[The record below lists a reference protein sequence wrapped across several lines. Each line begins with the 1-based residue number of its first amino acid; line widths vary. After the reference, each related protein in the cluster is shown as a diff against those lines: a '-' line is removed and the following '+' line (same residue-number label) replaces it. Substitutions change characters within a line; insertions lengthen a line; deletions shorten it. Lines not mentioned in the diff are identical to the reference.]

1 MQKNINH
8 DVIHSYVDSYDIV
21 HSEMYFEILG
31 FEQSSI
37 MQILSNHATE
47 CSVTLVI
54 PELSKWYNIRLLT
67 EYGVVAQGTLK
78 TRMVAQVCV
87 MTTADIDG
95 APKGFGDDSPQEFEF
110 TVNSDTSDITN
121 PVSLGYL
128 QYYTLSN
135 AANKTHT
142 HVSSDITDIVL
153 APPITVEMKGDYAEY
168 FEASYDSIKKEV
180 ITTISKAGWEELG
193 ANQIQAVLIVIPDDD
208 VAIKIMYD
216 EETKKYTE
224 SIVGEEDI
232 STYQKYYEYNL
243 NGTGSDRYIRV
254 HYPIDLE
261 EIGYRLTYMT
271 SKIAHI
277 TAVAVN
283 EDIHIGEDS
292 WSVEYEITRDADEI
306 ILSEVVNHAVSAGY
320 VHLQT
325 SQALEQYTESQKTN
339 VLSLVYPVNS
349 IYWTATDT
357 NPQTTL
363 GFGTW
368 EKVSG
373 LTETTIFAYKRTE

>member
-1 MQKNINH
+1 M
-8 DVIHSYVDSYDIV
+8 
-21 HSEMYFEILG
+21 
-31 FEQSSI
+31 
-37 MQILSNHATE
+37 
-47 CSVTLVI
+47 
-54 PELSKWYNIRLLT
+54 
-67 EYGVVAQGTLK
+67 
-78 TRMVAQVCV
+78 
-87 MTTADIDG
+87 
-95 APKGFGDDSPQEFEF
+95 
-110 TVNSDTSDITN
+110 
-121 PVSLGYL
+121 SLGYL

-153 APPITVEMKGDYAEY
+153 EPPITVEITGDYAED
-168 FEASYDSIKKEV
+168 FTASYDSTKKEI
-180 ITTISKAGWEELG
+180 ITTISEAGWEKVG
-193 ANQIQAVLIVIPDDD
+193 ANQIKGVLISIPNSGDDA
-208 VAIKIMYD
+208 VQIMYD
-216 EETKKYTE
+216 EETKTYQE
-224 SIVGEEDI
+224 STIREEEDI
-232 STYQKYYEYNL
+232 STYKKYYEYNL

-254 HYPIDLE
+254 HYPFDVAD
-261 EIGYRLTYMT
+261 IGYRLTYLT
-271 SKIAHI
+271 NQIAHI
-277 TAVAVN
+277 KLVSVS
-283 EDIHIGEDS
+283 ESIKLGDDS
-292 WSVEYEITRDADEI
+292 WSIEYEITRDADEI
-306 ILSEVVNHAVSAGY
+306 ILSEVEKHAVSAGY